1 MANIG
6 YIRVSTVDQHTD
18 RQLADIELDRV
29 FEDKASGKNLERPAL
44 QAMLGYV
51 REGDTLHVHDMTRLG
66 RDAFELQGL
75 LRELKQ
81 KGVAV
86 RFHKEGLTAGEG
98 GAMGDFIVQVL
109 AAVAEMERKNMLER
123 QQEGYRA
130 AKAAGRITGRG
141 KGKAIDREGIAAAIE
156 AGASI
161 RSIAKEFGVSPQT
174 VQTIKKE
181 LQAARAV

>member
-1 MANIG
+1 MIKEWATV
-6 YIRVSTVDQHTD
+6 VSWQN
-18 RQLADIELDRV
+18 
-29 FEDKASGKNLERPAL
+29 G
-44 QAMLGYV
+44 
-51 REGDTLHVHDMTRLG
+51 
-66 RDAFELQGL
+66 
-75 LRELKQ
+75 
-81 KGVAV
+81 
-86 RFHKEGLTAGEG
+86 
-98 GAMGDFIVQVL
+98 L

-181 LQAARAV
+181 LQAARAS